1 MHLSEAYFDFKY
13 LMKDN
18 THFEL
23 KLLSHQGS
31 FIIKSV
37 ERELNTEEKDFWI
50 KSLPEIFQTNNYLKN
65 ILTKFKWVAD
75 L

>member
-1 MHLSEAYFDFKY
+1 
-13 LMKDN
+13 MKDN

-50 KSLPEIFQTNNYLKN
+50 KSLPEIFQTNNYLEN

>member
-1 MHLSEAYFDFKY
+1 
-13 LMKDN
+13 MKDN
-18 THFEL
+18 TNFEL

>member
-1 MHLSEAYFDFKY
+1 
-13 LMKDN
+13 MKDN

-65 ILTKFKWVAD
+65 ILNIYHIFKSI
-75 L
+75 

>member
-1 MHLSEAYFDFKY
+1 
-13 LMKDN
+13 MKDN
-18 THFEL
+18 TYFEL

>member
-1 MHLSEAYFDFKY
+1 
-13 LMKDN
+13 MKDN

>member
-1 MHLSEAYFDFKY
+1 
-13 LMKDN
+13 MKDN

-31 FIIKSV
+31 FIIKCV